1 MGSTQSGRY
10 TVKHQIVTS
19 DDLESLAYATGT
31 EVVVN
36 PAAEEASL
44 VHRGVRYVADL
55 NEDGDGAA

>member
-1 MGSTQSGRY
+1 
-10 TVKHQIVTS
+10 VKHQIVTS